1 MNEGREVSG
10 RWQVGGEEVSRDE
23 FIKLRRN
30 NCVQLSWQARCP
42 LSRSK
47 LRPASSRTR
56 SKVSNRDPLPSSV
69 LRPASH
75 LHVKWRSWNFIYLL
89 PPRDLLSLS
98 LFRRAAID
106 LLLTSTNCLPHLRLE
121 ESHDRVDVC
130 SADDALCSR
139 LECNVWNAIF
149 YMHL

>member
-1 MNEGREVSG
+1 MNDGREVSG

-69 LRPASH
+69 LRARVSFAREMAE
-75 LHVKWRSWNFIYLL
+75 LEFYI
-89 PPRDLLSLS
+89 PPKDLVSLS

-130 SADDALCSR
+130 STDDALCSR